1 MFRNCGGM
9 FLLLAGLTGCAAQRH
24 QLHDQNHDHQVG
36 AAPTTAGL
44 TASASA
50 VEAQPEV
57 MRTPLTSTQAIPVA
71 YEVPVDLPDATT
83 EAKAD
88 TESDAGVVHSD
99 VFMKFKTATVTNPI
113 EDRGQPDAV
122 GLTLDQVINTCL
134 IADPL
139 IRAGFEAINQAS
151 ADALSASLKPNPQI
165 FTDIQLLPL
174 TRPFIVTRQ
183 GGPPQYDA
191 IVSYPIDWYLFGK
204 QAAAMVSAE
213 LGVRVSE
220 AEYAELI
227 RQRVLQASLAYYDVL
242 EAVALRNLARQDVEN
257 LLRVEAVTGKAVEN
271 GGRPPV
277 ELNRIRLDRLKSEQT
292 LRSADAAVV
301 SARAKLWALLGRTG
315 TDPSFAVAGSLD
327 NPLDIEPLPSDEA
340 FALAEQNRPDLQA
353 LRWRLSQAQAVTVL
367 EERKAY
373 PEIAPSLG
381 YTRQFQAK
389 AIGFPDANSYSA
401 AISMSLPLFNRNQ
414 GNRAKAASLV
424 VQSQYGLQAGLVQ
437 LRSEIEQVV
446 QEFRTARDN
455 AQAVADEQIKLAEQ
469 VRDSMNMAYE
479 AGGRPLL
486 DLLDAQR
493 NYRET
498 YRLYIGS
505 RANYRR
511 ASVKFNA
518 ALGTQAMP

>member
-1 MFRNCGGM
+1 MEIGP
-9 FLLLAGLTGCAAQRH
+9 
-24 QLHDQNHDHQVG
+24 LH
-36 AAPTTAGL
+36 
-44 TASASA
+44 
-50 VEAQPEV
+50 
-57 MRTPLTSTQAIPVA
+57 
-71 YEVPVDLPDATT
+71 
-83 EAKAD
+83 
-88 TESDAGVVHSD
+88 
-99 VFMKFKTATVTNPI
+99 
-113 EDRGQPDAV
+113 
-122 GLTLDQVINTCL
+122 
-134 IADPL
+134 
-139 IRAGFEAINQAS
+139 
-151 ADALSASLKPNPQI
+151 
-165 FTDIQLLPL
+165 
-174 TRPFIVTRQ
+174 
-183 GGPPQYDA
+183 
-191 IVSYPIDWYLFGK
+191 
-204 QAAAMVSAE
+204 
-213 LGVRVSE
+213 
-220 AEYAELI
+220 
-227 RQRVLQASLAYYDVL
+227 
-242 EAVALRNLARQDVEN
+242 
-257 LLRVEAVTGKAVEN
+257 
-271 GGRPPV
+271 
-277 ELNRIRLDRLKSEQT
+277 
-292 LRSADAAVV
+292 
-301 SARAKLWALLGRTG
+301 
-315 TDPSFAVAGSLD
+315 
-327 NPLDIEPLPSDEA
+327 SDEA

-381 YTRQFQAK
+381 YTRQFQSK

-401 AISMSLPLFNRNQ
+401 AISMSLPLFDRNQ

-511 ASVKFNA
+511 ASVKFYA